1 MADNRVLQ
9 SLKGENNCTNFNQKF
24 KIDELTRLNDDVC
37 YNSGEL
43 GQNNSINDYMLSN
56 YASCDCKL
64 GNVLDVSTENRG
76 LTVKDGYG
84 VSDCNINKD
93 SELRHGVQKR
103 RYKVDQ
109 QLFPRPFA
117 TTPFIAKGQYNPD
130 LESRMLSSLQVV
142 KHRQMQNV
150 SENNI
155 YTPLTPNLAA
165 TVQDPVHI
173 IQENVN
179 AKWVSGGIPTRQ
191 AVKDFDYANR
201 TNDNST
207 IKKLLMAK
215 KQYLNY

>member
-9 SLKGENNCTNFNQKF
+9 SLKGKNNCTSFNQKF
-24 KIDELTRLNDDVC
+24 NIDQLTRLNDDVC

-56 YASCDCKL
+56 YASCDCNL
-64 GNVLDVSTENRG
+64 TNVLDVSTENRG

-84 VSDCNINKD
+84 ISECNINKD
-93 SELRHGVQKR
+93 TELRHGTQKR
-103 RYKVDQ
+103 RYKIDQ

-150 SENNI
+150 SEDNI
-155 YTPLTPNLAA
+155 YTPLTPNLAD

-179 AKWVSGGIPTRQ
+179 TKWVSGGIPTRQ

-215 KQYLNY
+215 KQYLSF

>member
-9 SLKGENNCTNFNQKF
+9 SLKGKNNCTSFNQKF
-24 KIDELTRLNDDVC
+24 NIDQLTRLNDDVC

-56 YASCDCKL
+56 YASCDCNL
-64 GNVLDVSTENRG
+64 TNVLDVSTENRG

-84 VSDCNINKD
+84 ISECNINKD
-93 SELRHGVQKR
+93 TELRHGTQKR
-103 RYKVDQ
+103 RYKIDQ

-150 SENNI
+150 SEDNI

-179 AKWVSGGIPTRQ
+179 TKWVSGGIPTRQ

-215 KQYLNY
+215 KQYLSF